1 MSPVESRKANVVAL
15 HDRRSEVDRQSL
27 RAQALAELRAL
38 SRRDQDQEPGAAEA
52 YSHRAIVLP

>member
-1 MSPVESRKANVVAL
+1 MESRKASVVAL
-15 HDRRSEVDRQSL
+15 HDRMSEVECQSL

-52 YSHRAIVLP
+52 SSHRAIVLP

>member
-15 HDRRSEVDRQSL
+15 HDRMSDVDRQRL

-38 SRRDQDQEPGAAEA
+38 SRRDQEPGAAEA
-52 YSHRAIVLP
+52 SSHLHQAIILP

>member
-15 HDRRSEVDRQSL
+15 HDRMSDVDRQSL

-52 YSHRAIVLP
+52 SSHRAIVLP